1 MRLKG
6 KYPLKLLA
14 VPDDPIPGDERAGKA
29 LRAGYF
35 LFRGTKQPLASLDFS
50 NLDLAPAFAD
60 YIHSFRWL
68 RDLSMVTTREQAA
81 PIAEA
86 ILRKWLAVHAEKP
99 SEPAW
104 RADNAGW
111 RMLFWTAHAPLI
123 LSSTDLVYRRSE
135 EHTSEL
141 QSLMRTSYAV
151 FF

>member
-50 NLDLAPAFAD
+50 NLDLAPAFVD

-86 ILRKWLAVHAEKP
+86 LLRKWLAVHAEKP
-99 SEPAW
+99 RDPAG
-104 RADNAGW
+104 RRDNDGQ
-111 RMLFWTAHAPLI
+111 RMMFRNAVATTYL
-123 LSSTDLVYRRSE
+123 LSPAS
-135 EHTSEL
+135 
-141 QSLMRTSYAV
+141 
-151 FF
+151 

>member
-50 NLDLAPAFAD
+50 NLVLAPAFFD
-60 YIHSFRWL
+60 YIQSFRWL
-68 RDLSMVTTREQAA
+68 RDLSMVTTSAQAA

-86 ILRKWLAVHAEKP
+86 ILRTWLAVHAEKH
-99 SEPAW
+99 SDTSCG
-104 RADNAGW
+104 ADN
-111 RMLFWTAHAPLI
+111 R
-123 LSSTDLVYRRSE
+123 V
-135 EHTSEL
+135 
-141 QSLMRTSYAV
+141 
-151 FF
+151 

>member
-50 NLDLAPAFAD
+50 NLALAPALVD

-68 RDLSMVTTREQAA
+68 RDLSMVPSCDASPPISEALLRPWLVVPPAQPRTT
-81 PIAEA
+81 P
-86 ILRKWLAVHAEKP
+86 W
-99 SEPAW
+99 
-104 RADNAGW
+104 
-111 RMLFWTAHAPLI
+111 
-123 LSSTDLVYRRSE
+123 
-135 EHTSEL
+135 
-141 QSLMRTSYAV
+141 
-151 FF
+151 